1 MTELHLP
8 WLECA
13 ILLPLLGVAWIAR
26 RPHADQVRRRCIVI
40 TALTLFC
47 TVGAWQDFATLHRF
61 EAHDRW
67 DVISHLIGDEVLVID
82 ELSAPLLPLAALLY
96 LMTTVATLRTK
107 VRRFSFG
114 RALASESI
122 LLALLSSRSP
132 WLIVALLAAS
142 TIPPYLELRS
152 RRRPTRVYVLYMG
165 LSVVVLAL
173 GCLGTQLHGVP
184 GTAPTWA
191 LGLLIIGILIRSGI
205 APFHCWMTDL
215 FEHASFGS
223 ALLFVTPMPGAYAAI
238 RLLLPVAPDWAL
250 QSLALISLVTA
261 VYASGMALIQRE
273 ARRFFCY
280 LFLSHSALVL
290 VGLEIATPIGLTGAL
305 SVWLSVGLALAGF
318 GLTLRSIE
326 ARTGRIA
333 LTEFHGL
340 YEHTPTLAAFFL
352 LTGLA
357 SVGFPGTFGF
367 VGTELLVDGA
377 VQAWSFVGMAVVVA
391 AALNGIAV
399 VQTYFLLFTG
409 TEHFTSIPLRGR
421 LPERLAVLSLALLIL
436 GGGLFPQ
443 PGIASRYHAAM
454 QLVHARAHLSAP
466 KHHADHEATDSG
478 PEVLADDAATVH
490 KSIAAS
496 SDWRSAHVSDD

>member
-1 MTELHLP
+1 MIELHLP

-13 ILLPLLGVAWIAR
+13 ILLPLLGVAWLAGTR
-26 RPHADQVRRRCIVI
+26 DADRIRRRCIAV
-40 TALTLFC
+40 TSLTLLC
-47 TVGAWQDFATLHRF
+47 TVGAWQDFATLHQF

-67 DVISHLIGDEVLVID
+67 DVVSRLLGDEVLIID
-82 ELSAPLLPLAALLY
+82 ELSAPLLPLSALLY

-114 RALASESI
+114 RALVSESI
-122 LLALLSSRSP
+122 LLATLSCRSP
-132 WLIVALLAAS
+132 WLLVTLLAAS
-142 TIPPYLELRS
+142 TIPPWFELKE

-165 LSVVVLAL
+165 VSVFALAL
-173 GCLGTQLHGVP
+173 GCLSVKLDGIA
-184 GTAPTWA
+184 GTAPAWGLA
-191 LGLLIIGILIRSGI
+191 LMIVGILIRSGI

-223 ALLFVTPMPGAYAAI
+223 ALLFVTPIPGAYAAI

-261 VYASGMALIQRE
+261 VYASGMALVQRE

-290 VGLEIATPIGLTGAL
+290 VGLEIATPVGLTGAL
-305 SVWLSVGLALAGF
+305 SVWLSVGLALGGF

-326 ARTGRIA
+326 ARTGRIT
-333 LTEFHGL
+333 LTDYHGL

-377 VQAWSFVGMAVVVA
+377 VQEWSFLGMAVVAA

-399 VQTYFLLFTG
+399 VQTYFQLFTG
-409 TEHFTSIPLRGR
+409 TVHVTSIPLRGR
-421 LPERLAVLSLALLIL
+421 LPERLAVMGLALLIL

-454 QLVHARAHLSAP
+454 QLVRAREHLGPARSP
-466 KHHADHEATDSG
+466 QNDDRSPATAG
-478 PEVLADDAATVH
+478 IDAASAALNE
-490 KSIAAS
+490 SIALPLTVRS
-496 SDWRSAHVSDD
+496 SHHVSTD